1 MDTKKINAI
10 TESIKSVNEKVKEI
24 PKENFSIIFE
34 EEIKNANKKTDA
46 EKNQT
51 SKISDMKS
59 FIQGIAMRN
68 IIFENENEKIQEK

>member
-10 TESIKSVNEKVKEI
+10 TESIKSVNEKIKEI
-24 PKENFSIIFE
+24 PKENFNIIFE
-34 EEIKNANKKTDA
+34 EEIKNANKKTDV

-68 IIFENENEKIQEK
+68 VIFENENEKIQEK

>member
-10 TESIKSVNEKVKEI
+10 TESIKSVNEKIKEI
-24 PKENFSIIFE
+24 PKENFNIIFE
-34 EEIKNANKKTDA
+34 EEIKSANKKTDVK
-46 EKNQT
+46 KNQT

>member
-10 TESIKSVNEKVKEI
+10 TESIKSVNEKIKEI
-24 PKENFSIIFE
+24 PKENFNIIFE
-34 EEIKNANKKTDA
+34 EEIKNANKKTDVK
-46 EKNQT
+46 KNQT